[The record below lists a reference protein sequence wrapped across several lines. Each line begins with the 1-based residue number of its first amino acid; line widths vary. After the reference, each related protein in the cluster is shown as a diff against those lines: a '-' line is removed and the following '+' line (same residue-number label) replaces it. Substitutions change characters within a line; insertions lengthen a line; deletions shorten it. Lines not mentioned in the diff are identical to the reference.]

1 MATTNNSYTLWVT
14 HTLVASAEAK
24 FSARQAAE
32 QLLAFQ
38 MQQSEAELGQSD
50 VRYVIYRS
58 CKDAGLEVA

>member
-1 MATTNNSYTLWVT
+1 MT

-38 MQQSEAELGQSD
+38 MQQSKEAELGQSD